1 MYRERLRENL
11 EASAEGDIKSERR
24 VGSSLR
30 AIDVVAEANGR
41 LTTNVDETLLLHD
54 LMLSLNEI

>member
-1 MYRERLRENL
+1 MAENL
-11 EASAEGDIKSERR
+11 EVSAEGDIKSERR